1 MTGMAEDH
9 DNAPTRGDAPT
20 LFRRLLHRCRDLYVS
35 SAQTCLHEFPREL
48 EASGLASPG
57 TCFAETMDN
66 LHKALAVKVFV
77 SVCEADR
84 RWSTK
89 EQALARVLVE
99 HLWLKTLHGDELREA
114 ILDMSG
120 RAAKLRW
127 YELVR
132 PFDEIAPLRDR
143 VGELETIAV
152 RLANVVARADGAV
165 RSVEAGAVRSIHE
178 ELSSQLRAVPIDEPA
193 QHQAA
198 DQAGRTA
205 IQQILEQSSQ
215 VQTAVKAEEKPAAQ
229 AEPPKESLED
239 VLAELDRLIGLAP
252 IKREVRTLANFLKVQ
267 AERERAGLP
276 STTLSLHTLFTGN
289 PGTGKTTVARL
300 LGRVFGAMGVLSQ
313 GHLVETDR
321 SGLVAEYA
329 GQTGPKTN
337 QKIDEALDGVLFID
351 EAYTLISTEG
361 DDAFGREAVQ
371 TLLKRMEDDRDR
383 LVVILAGYPAEM
395 ARLIESNPGLQS
407 RFSRRLVFADYGPVE
422 LAEIFAAMC
431 EKNQYRLPPLTR
443 AKAMLGLSQLYAGRD
458 EHFGNGRA
466 VRNLF
471 ERAIRRMAD
480 RVAETPEL
488 SVEQLTTLE
497 AADVHFERVSDEHF
511 EGLAEDGPHRFRL
524 SCPGCGKSSNAPA
537 GFLGRSVRCPKC
549 GEDFVA
555 EWGEVV

>member
-1 MTGMAEDH
+1 MPDDH
-9 DNAPTRGDAPT
+9 DDPPT
-20 LFRRLLHRCRDLYVS
+20 LFRRLLHRCRELYAT

-57 TCFAETMDN
+57 ICFAETMDH

-89 EQALARVLVE
+89 EQELARVLVE
-99 HLWLKTLHGDELREA
+99 HLWLKTLRGDELRET

-165 RSVEAGAVRSIHE
+165 GSVEAGAVRSIHE
-178 ELSSQLRAVPIDEPA
+178 ELIGHLRPVPIDGPD

-215 VQTAVKAEEKPAAQ
+215 VQTAVKAEEKPAEQPAVP
-229 AEPPKESLED
+229 AESLDD

-252 IKREVRTLANFLKVQ
+252 VKRELRTLANFLKVQ

-300 LGRVFGAMGVLSQ
+300 LGRVFGAMGVLSK

-395 ARLIESNPGLQS
+395 ERLVESNPGLQS
-407 RFSRRLVFADYGPVE
+407 RFSRRLLFADYGPVE
-422 LAEIFAAMC
+422 LAQIFGAMC
-431 EKNQYRLPPLTR
+431 EKNHYRLPPLTR

-458 EHFGNGRA
+458 AHFGNGRA

-497 AADVHFERVSDEHF
+497 AADIHFERVAAEHF

-524 SCPGCGKSSNAPA
+524 ECPSCEKSSNAPA

-555 EWGEVV
+555 EWGEVVSG